1 LGLAPRAQP
10 VHSRPSKAPSL
21 AEHADF
27 SPPDL
32 RAEIEAG
39 TAVVLALYDG
49 PLTSRSHAKVRTSI
63 AVRVSEGWA
72 EAAVSSEWVR
82 PARYRS
88 DVPALLRRWGRKVG
102 DLPIQGYRGQIR
114 AENRLS
120 EL

>member
-1 LGLAPRAQP
+1 MFTQETAKAQI
-10 VHSRPSKAPSL
+10 L
-21 AEHADF
+21 AENADF
-27 SPPDL
+27 ITPEI

-49 PLTSRSHAKVRTSI
+49 PLTSRTNAKVRTSI

-82 PARYRS
+82 PVRYRS
-88 DVPALLRRWGRKVG
+88 DVPALLRRLGRKVG
-102 DLPIQGYRGQIR
+102 DLPVQGYRGQIC
-114 AENRLS
+114 AENRLP